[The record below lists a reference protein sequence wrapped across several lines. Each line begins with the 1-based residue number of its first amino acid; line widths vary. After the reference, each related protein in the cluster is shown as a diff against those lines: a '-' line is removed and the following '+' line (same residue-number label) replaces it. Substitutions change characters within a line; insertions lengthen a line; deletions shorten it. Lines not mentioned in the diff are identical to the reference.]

1 MYKRIVCLMLAIVMI
16 LGVFVTSTEQ
26 VFASTGMTIS
36 NEGIAYLKRAEG
48 FSKVPYWDASQWTVG
63 YGTRCPD
70 NKLEE
75 YKKNGISEADAEK
88 LFKEFITSFEYYV
101 NKFVDENK
109 LTVTQNQFDMLV
121 CFSYNVGPAW
131 MFQNGSL
138 RKAILNNA
146 SDEVFV
152 QELALWSKTLGS
164 TSDALV
170 KRRIRDANMWLN
182 GDYTT
187 KTPENI
193 GYVYYCLNG
202 GNIKNSVQTFIIR
215 DGEINIK
222 PLSYEADGFLGW
234 YTLPSGGVKVEA
246 LSKDLNGKTLFARWE
261 KDEITKEEENVEKEP
276 VEVVTVTVT
285 GDEVNL
291 REGPGTNYMR
301 VGTAKRGDTLDIIQ
315 TCRNLGRDWGE
326 SEKGWICLEYTT
338 YGKSSDEIEEESKE
352 PETTPETTLETKPE
366 DKPVEESKPEEDT
379 STTEPSE
386 PENTAPNDTEDNNQ
400 NTEPPVVE
408 EEKPAEPPK
417 EETEQKPEE
426 KTPPTEPE
434 KTTQTGIVKVSDLL
448 RIRNHPGKSGK
459 IVGHLKNGDKIEI
472 FETKD
477 ADNMTWGRI
486 GENQWTSL
494 SYVKLVEEGK
504 EEEPEPPKPEVKPEK
519 VESEKHE
526 VNGLSGSVTAKEALR
541 IREAAGTHNKTIG
554 YYGTNDRV
562 NIKTLQ
568 SVGST
573 TWGKTDSGW
582 ISLDYVRFNVS
593 GTIKADCLRIRH
605 GAGTNNMI
613 IGFYYNGASV
623 RITEIKLVN
632 DVPWGKTD
640 KGWISMEYVVTQ

>member
-1 MYKRIVCLMLAIVMI
+1 MYNRIVSLMLAII
-16 LGVFVTSTEQ
+16 LIFGMAFASAEQ
-26 VFASTGMTIS
+26 VFATSEMKIS
-36 NEGIAYLKRAEG
+36 KEGIEYLKRAEG

-75 YKKNGISEADAEK
+75 YKKNGISEEDAEK
-88 LFKEFITSFEYYV
+88 LFKEFITSFEHYV
-101 NKFVDENK
+101 NRFIDENK

-146 SDEVFV
+146 NDEVFV

-170 KRRIRDANMWLN
+170 RRRIRDANMWLN

-202 GNIKNSVQTFIIR
+202 GNIKNSVQTFLIK
-215 DGEINIK
+215 DGEISVK
-222 PLSYEADGFLGW
+222 PLEYDADGFLGW
-234 YTLPSGGVKVEA
+234 YTLPSGGVKVET

-261 KDEITKEEENVEKEP
+261 KDEVINEDNNQEKEP
-276 VEVVTVTVT
+276 VEVITVTVT

-301 VGTAKRGDTLDIIQ
+301 VGTAKCGDILEILQ

-338 YGKSSDEIEEESKE
+338 YGKSSDEIEESEQ
-352 PETTPETTLETKPE
+352 ETKPE
-366 DKPVEESKPEEDT
+366 ETAPPETESPEIETEEPTQPEEESKP
-379 STTEPSE
+379 
-386 PENTAPNDTEDNNQ
+386 
-400 NTEPPVVE
+400 TEPPVVE
-408 EEKPAEPPK
+408 DTNK
-417 EETEQKPEE
+417 EETTQK
-426 KTPPTEPE
+426 
-434 KTTQTGIVKVSDLL
+434 GIVKVNDLL
-448 RIRNHPGKSGK
+448 RIRNQPGKSGK
-459 IVGHLKNGDKIEI
+459 IVGHLKNGDEIEI

-477 ADNMTWGRI
+477 ADDMTWGRI

-526 VNGLSGSVTAKEALR
+526 VNSLSGSVTVKEALR

-562 NIKTLQ
+562 NIKMLQ

-640 KGWISMEYVVTQ
+640 KGWISMEYVTY